1 MKNEDCM
8 KRSRPEEDEVCRT
21 ATGGL
26 ARAAVGGGRVKK
38 KLTNSVVV
46 EHRLSSAAI
55 IRRQSVIVER
65 LNNVDAMSATGTENL
80 EGAESTH
87 NTKISDS
94 GYSNSCSNSQSQRSG
109 SSKSRHSGSN
119 SSGSSGYGGKGNI
132 QAGTEAPLQHPPAKR
147 TKDKDRK
154 KKKLKTSVESIPG
167 EDSSFTAGSG
177 ATAGGTFITTGSGE
191 QQLQSSGHASA
202 VGQCEAQQSQQS
214 HVDDTGVAGGDEPST
229 KEDVLAVQDSVAG
242 RETPKVHCALPGPS
256 PVISGAAA
264 ATEEK
269 QEAVSE
275 EMESVQEQ
283 PVPGGGGVT
292 PANAPKPDTEN
303 GFCCVISMH
312 DGVVLFTTPSITSS
326 LGFPSDMWLGRSF
339 IDFVHPKDRSTFAS
353 QITSKVVVPLGES
366 KSGAGH
372 KDQKNS
378 LYVMLRKYRGLKSA
392 GFGVTGT
399 SVNYEPY
406 RLVLTFRE
414 APNEASEDITNTGR
428 NILLII
434 SATPVKSVYT
444 VPNEQLHDK
453 ELKFSTRHST
463 NGVLNYV
470 DGNSVESIGYL
481 PQDIL
486 GRSIM
491 ELYHPEDLG
500 SLKNIYETVMVKGQ
514 TAGASFIS
522 QPYRFLA
529 NNGCYIVLKTEWA
542 SFVNPWSR
550 ELEFVIGNHYI
561 QKGPSNPDVFASK
574 FYCKDPLLFS
584 DDLLKKAKM
593 IEEQIL
599 RLLKEPVAKPSD
611 MVKQEVTKRC
621 KALASFM
628 EELMDEV
635 AQPELK
641 LNLLNESDFTFSER
655 DSVMLGE
662 ISPHHDYFDSKSSSE
677 TPPSYNQLNYND
689 NLQRFFESRPVMNVA
704 EPSKI
709 HSSGGTNTETID
721 DQRFS
726 GDGGESGG
734 SAGNFSSESNVQMDS
749 VTNTTSNTGT
759 SSGSY
764 QPPALTEEL
773 LCQHNDDMQKVML
786 KKHREAR
793 TLARGTDKTKKGP
806 PDKTYANIIAHGV
819 KRGSSHSWEGDIH
832 KTFKHQ
838 HNPDNTCDY
847 QPHPS
852 QALATSK
859 PPQMST
865 STILDACAPLVTT
878 TAVTATPHLSAVT
891 NTYPLSRAVELC
903 PPFSVSVTTIQA
915 TQSNATPSIMPS
927 SSIFPT
933 LYYIPAP
940 AQPTPAASSALQLPR
955 LNPITVPYM
964 AGVMYPHPQL
974 YQQSV
979 LYPPMMYHAMPYQ
992 PIPPPC
998 GLASGNRTQQQS
1010 SQHLQQ
1016 QPAQL
1021 ASNHPGPAGMYAQ
1034 PGFLDGSGLYET
1046 TNPRGTTKQPSQ
1058 SIPSSS
1064 IGGGG
1069 GSQSQQPLFQRPPS
1083 QATSVKAEPGSN
1095 MGSIASASMVNRAFS
1110 ESSKKGLADS
1120 PRNSHVE
1127 ADFPHEDMDK
1137 IRSRGNKT
1145 PGPLWEI
1152 SDDMDESS
1160 FSSFYSSFLKTDNSS
1175 ESNCADKKGD
1185 PTEMVWDCGSSNKT
1199 SRAKRR
1205 PNPPWLDNVC
1215 QTKEL
1220 FFQYQITEK
1229 SVQDLLEAD
1238 MIALKSLNQPILVN
1252 EQLGQLYLDLE
1263 LEGLSA
1269 KLSLSDATSGSSS
1282 DDCETQS
1289 KVKIAKRNM
1298 KYSKLVMI
1306 YEENAPFPPPVTT
1319 VAGRHGK

>member
-1 MKNEDCM
+1 
-8 KRSRPEEDEVCRT
+8 
-21 ATGGL
+21 
-26 ARAAVGGGRVKK
+26 
-38 KLTNSVVV
+38 
-46 EHRLSSAAI
+46 
-55 IRRQSVIVER
+55 
-65 LNNVDAMSATGTENL
+65 
-80 EGAESTH
+80 
-87 NTKISDS
+87 
-94 GYSNSCSNSQSQRSG
+94 G

-132 QAGTEAPLQHPPAKR
+132 QAGTD
-147 TKDKDRK
+147 DKDRK
-154 KKKLKTSVESIPG
+154 KKKLKTSVEPTPG
-167 EDSSFTAGSG
+167 GTGVAGEEPFSTG
-177 ATAGGTFITTGSGE
+177 ATAGGNFTTGSGE
-191 QQLQSSGHASA
+191 QVQSSVHAST
-202 VGQCEAQQSQQS
+202 VGQGEAQQNQS
-214 HVDDTGVAGGDEPST
+214 HVDDTDVPGGDEPT
-229 KEDVLAVQDSVAG
+229 AKGKPFG
-242 RETPKVHCALPGPS
+242 RG
-256 PVISGAAA
+256 
-264 ATEEK
+264 
-269 QEAVSE
+269 
-275 EMESVQEQ
+275 ESNGNR
-283 PVPGGGGVT
+283 VPAT
-292 PANAPKPDTEN
+292 PANAKTETEN

-326 LGFPSDMWLGRSF
+326 LGFPNDMWLGRSF

-366 KSGAGH
+366 KNGVGH

-399 SVNYEPY
+399 NVNYEPY

-414 APNEASEDITNTGR
+414 APNDTSEDIKNTGR

-444 VPNEQLHDK
+444 VSNEQLHDK

-491 ELYHPEDLG
+491 ELYHPEDLP
-500 SLKNIYETVMVKGQ
+500 SLKNIYETVMIKGQ
-514 TAGASFIS
+514 TAGASFVS
-522 QPYRFLA
+522 QPYRFLV

-561 QKGPSNPDVFASK
+561 QQGPSNPNVFASK
-574 FYCKDPLLFS
+574 FYCKDPLLFP
-584 DDLLKKAKM
+584 DDLLKEAKM

-662 ISPHHDYFDSKSSSE
+662 ISPHHEYFDSKSSSE

-689 NLQRFFESRPVMNVA
+689 NLQRFFESRPVMNVK
-704 EPSKI
+704 ESSKI

-764 QPPALTEEL
+764 QPPTLTEEL
-773 LCQHNDDMQKVML
+773 LCKHNDDMQKVML

-793 TLARGTDKTKKGP
+793 SLARVTDKNRKGP

-847 QPHPS
+847 QPQSS
-852 QALATSK
+852 QALATPK
-859 PPQMST
+859 PPQT
-865 STILDACAPLVTT
+865 SSAILDACTSIVAT
-878 TAVTATPHLSAVT
+878 TAVTATPLLSSVSNAF
-891 NTYPLSRAVELC
+891 PMSRAVELC

-915 TQSNATPSIMPS
+915 TQSNATTNIMPTS
-927 SSIFPT
+927 NIFPT

-940 AQPTPAASSALQLPR
+940 PQPTPASSALQIPR
-955 LNPITVPYM
+955 LNPITLPYM

-992 PIPPPC
+992 PIPPPSQ
-998 GLASGNRTQQQS
+998 LPSNQS
-1010 SQHLQQ
+1010 
-1016 QPAQL
+1016 
-1021 ASNHPGPAGMYAQ
+1021 GPARIYAQ
-1034 PGFLDGSGLYET
+1034 PGFLDGSGLYDT
-1046 TNPRGTTKQPSQ
+1046 SNSGGNKQQLQ
-1058 SIPSSS
+1058 SIPSS

-1069 GSQSQQPLFQRPPS
+1069 GRGSQSQHLFQRPPS
-1083 QATSVKAEPGSN
+1083 QATSVKTEPGSN
-1095 MGSIASASMVNRAFS
+1095 MGSIASASI
-1110 ESSKKGLADS
+1110 GLADS

-1127 ADFPHEDMDK
+1127 ADFPQEDMEK
-1137 IRSRGNKT
+1137 IRSRGSKT

-1175 ESNCADKKGD
+1175 ES
-1185 PTEMVWDCGSSNKT
+1185 
-1199 SRAKRR
+1199 
-1205 PNPPWLDNVC
+1205 
-1215 QTKEL
+1215 
-1220 FFQYQITEK
+1220 
-1229 SVQDLLEAD
+1229 
-1238 MIALKSLNQPILVN
+1238 
-1252 EQLGQLYLDLE
+1252 
-1263 LEGLSA
+1263 
-1269 KLSLSDATSGSSS
+1269 
-1282 DDCETQS
+1282 
-1289 KVKIAKRNM
+1289 
-1298 KYSKLVMI
+1298 
-1306 YEENAPFPPPVTT
+1306 
-1319 VAGRHGK
+1319 

>member
-1 MKNEDCM
+1 M
-8 KRSRPEEDEVCRT
+8 KRNLQEGDEVCRT
-21 ATGGL
+21 TAGL
-26 ARAAVGGGRVKK
+26 ALLSIDCR
-38 KLTNSVVV
+38 LEQSVSGSVA
-46 EHRLSSAAI
+46 EHQSKRRRCSAKRRSIIEQLDNCSSINNNNDTMSAA
-55 IRRQSVIVER
+55 
-65 LNNVDAMSATGTENL
+65 GTENM

-109 SSKSRHSGSN
+109 STKSRHSGSN
-119 SSGSSGYGGKGNI
+119 SSGSSGYGGKGII
-132 QAGTEAPLQHPPAKR
+132 QTGTDVPPQHPPTKR

-154 KKKLKTSVESIPG
+154 KKKLKTSVESPLTVIGSTG
-167 EDSSFTAGSG
+167 EEVTTADFS
-177 ATAGGTFITTGSGE
+177 TTCPGE
-191 QQLQSSGHASA
+191 QQKNVGHPS
-202 VGQCEAQQSQQS
+202 VFGQCEAQQNQS
-214 HVDDTGVAGGDEPST
+214 HVDDAGESNGDEPTT
-229 KEDVLAVQDSVAG
+229 KENAPAVQESVVEG
-242 RETPKVHCALPGPS
+242 ETTQLHCPLPGPS
-256 PVISGAAA
+256 PVTNVITT
-264 ATEEK
+264 TEENQDSICEVLEGI
-269 QEAVSE
+269 QEAAQV
-275 EMESVQEQ
+275 
-283 PVPGGGGVT
+283 GGAT
-292 PANAPKPDTEN
+292 SANLKPETEN

-339 IDFVHPKDRSTFAS
+339 IDFVHSKDRSTFAS

-392 GFGVTGT
+392 GFGVTKT

-406 RLVLTFRE
+406 RLVLNFRE
-414 APNEASEDITNTGR
+414 APNETSEDIPSTGR

-434 SATPVKSVYT
+434 SATPVRSVYNK
-444 VPNEQLHDK
+444 PNEQLHDK
-453 ELKFSTRHST
+453 DLKFSTRHST

-491 ELYHPEDLG
+491 ELYHPEDFAI
-500 SLKNIYETVMVKGQ
+500 LKNIYETVMLKGQ
-514 TAGASFIS
+514 TAGASFLS
-522 QPYRFLA
+522 QPYRFLV

-561 QKGPSNPDVFASK
+561 QEGPSNPDVFESK
-574 FYCKDPLLFS
+574 FYCKEPLLFT
-584 DDLLKKAKM
+584 DEKLKEAKL
-593 IEEQIL
+593 IEEQII
-599 RLLKEPVAKPSD
+599 RLLKEPVPKASD

-655 DSVMLGE
+655 DSVMFGE
-662 ISPHHDYFDSKSSSE
+662 ISPHHEYFDSKSSSE

-689 NLQRFFESRPVMNVA
+689 NLQRFFESRPVMNVT
-704 EPSKI
+704 ESSRI

-734 SAGNFSSESNVQMDS
+734 SAGNFSSESNAQMDS

-764 QPPALTEEL
+764 QPPMLTEEL
-773 LCQHNDDMQKVML
+773 LCKHNDDMQKVML

-793 TLARGTDKTKKGP
+793 TLARGTEKNKKGAT
-806 PDKTYANIIAHGV
+806 DKTYTNILTQGV
-819 KRGSSHSWEGDIH
+819 KRGSSHSWEEDIH
-832 KTFKHQ
+832 KTFKNQ
-838 HNPDNTCDY
+838 HNPDNTFDFQTQTPQTNATPKTSQV
-847 QPHPS
+847 QPSTETH
-852 QALATSK
+852 TSV
-859 PPQMST
+859 
-865 STILDACAPLVTT
+865 VTT
-878 TAVTATPHLSAVT
+878 TAVAVAPHSNSVA
-891 NTYPLSRAVELC
+891 NAYPLPRAVELC
-903 PPFSVSVTTIQA
+903 PPFSVSVTTIQT
-915 TQSNATPSIMPS
+915 TQNNATTSIMPS

-940 AQPTPAASSALQLPR
+940 PQPPPTSSALQLPR
-955 LNPITVPYM
+955 LNSITLPYM

-998 GLASGNRTQQQS
+998 GLATGNRSQQPS
-1010 SQHLQQ
+1010 QQ
-1016 QPAQL
+1016 QPLPPTSL
-1021 ASNHPGPAGMYAQ
+1021 ASNQHAQ
-1034 PGFLDGSGLYET
+1034 PRFYDGSGLYET
-1046 TNPRGTTKQPSQ
+1046 PNFASSKQPL
-1058 SIPSSS
+1058 PSNPS
-1064 IGGGG
+1064 
-1069 GSQSQQPLFQRPPS
+1069 PTLFQRPPS

-1095 MGSIASASMVNRAFS
+1095 MGSIASASIANRAFS
-1110 ESSKKGLADS
+1110 ESSKKGMIDS
-1120 PRNSHVE
+1120 RRNSHLE
-1127 ADFPHEDMDK
+1127 GDFAQDDIEK
-1137 IRSRGNKT
+1137 SRSRGSKT

-1175 ESNCADKKGD
+1175 ESNCAEKKES
-1185 PTEMVWDCGSSNKT
+1185 TEMLWDNSSNRT

-1220 FFQYQITEK
+1220 FFQYQLTER
-1229 SVQDLLEAD
+1229 STQEILDAD
-1238 MIALKSLNQPILVN
+1238 MTALKTLNQPILVN
-1252 EQLGQLYLDLE
+1252 EQLEQLYLDLE

-1282 DDCETQS
+1282 DDCEAQS
-1289 KVKIAKRNM
+1289 RVKKAKRNM

-1306 YEENAPFPPPVTT
+1306 YEENAPFPPPVT
-1319 VAGRHGK
+1319 VGNSSK

>member
-1 MKNEDCM
+1 M
-8 KRSRPEEDEVCRT
+8 KRTRREKDEDCRT
-21 ATGGL
+21 AAGL
-26 ARAAVGGGRVKK
+26 ERSSIGYRVKK
-38 KLTNSVVV
+38 KATNSE
-46 EHRLSSAAI
+46 EHLPGRSGCSSAIKRI
-55 IRRQSVIVER
+55 IIQR
-65 LNNVDAMSATGTENL
+65 LNNIVTMSATGTENL

-132 QAGTEAPLQHPPAKR
+132 QAGTDVPLQHPPAKR

-154 KKKLKTSVESIPG
+154 KKKLKTSVEPTPG
-167 EDSSFTAGSG
+167 GTGVAGEEPFSTG
-177 ATAGGTFITTGSGE
+177 ATAGGNFTTGSGE
-191 QQLQSSGHASA
+191 QVQSSVHAST
-202 VGQCEAQQSQQS
+202 VGQGEAQQNQS
-214 HVDDTGVAGGDEPST
+214 HVDDTDVPGGDEPT
-229 KEDVLAVQDSVAG
+229 AKEDVSAVQDSAVG
-242 RETPKVHCALPGPS
+242 GETTKLHCALPGPS
-256 PVISGAAA
+256 PVACGVTAP
-264 ATEEK
+264 EEN
-269 QEAVSE
+269 QEAVCE
-275 EMESVQEQ
+275 EVQGIQESVQ
-283 PVPGGGGVT
+283 GGGAT
-292 PANAPKPDTEN
+292 PANAKTETEN

-326 LGFPSDMWLGRSF
+326 LGFPNDMWLGRSF

-366 KSGAGH
+366 KNGVGH

-399 SVNYEPY
+399 NVNYEPY

-414 APNEASEDITNTGR
+414 APNDTSEDIKNTGR

-444 VPNEQLHDK
+444 VSNEQLHDK

-491 ELYHPEDLG
+491 ELYHPEDLP
-500 SLKNIYETVMVKGQ
+500 SLKNIYETVMIKGQ
-514 TAGASFIS
+514 TAGASFVS
-522 QPYRFLA
+522 QPYRFLV

-561 QKGPSNPDVFASK
+561 QQGPSNPNVFASK
-574 FYCKDPLLFS
+574 FYCKDPLLFP
-584 DDLLKKAKM
+584 DDLLKEAKM

-662 ISPHHDYFDSKSSSE
+662 ISPHHEYFDSKSSSE

-689 NLQRFFESRPVMNVA
+689 NLQRFFESRPVMNVK
-704 EPSKI
+704 ESSKI

-764 QPPALTEEL
+764 QPPTLTEEL
-773 LCQHNDDMQKVML
+773 LCKHNDDMQKVML

-793 TLARGTDKTKKGP
+793 SLARVTDKNRKGP

-847 QPHPS
+847 QPQSS
-852 QALATSK
+852 QALATPK
-859 PPQMST
+859 PPQT
-865 STILDACAPLVTT
+865 SSAILDACTSIVAT
-878 TAVTATPHLSAVT
+878 TAVTATPLLSSVSNAF
-891 NTYPLSRAVELC
+891 PMSRAVELC

-915 TQSNATPSIMPS
+915 TQSNATTNIMPTS
-927 SSIFPT
+927 NIFPT

-940 AQPTPAASSALQLPR
+940 PQPTPASSALQIPR
-955 LNPITVPYM
+955 LNPITLPYM

-998 GLASGNRTQQQS
+998 GLASGNRSQQQQS
-1010 SQHLQQ
+1010 QQ
-1016 QPAQL
+1016 QQQSAQL
-1021 ASNHPGPAGMYAQ
+1021 PSNQSGPARIYAQ
-1034 PGFLDGSGLYET
+1034 PGFLDGSGLYDT
-1046 TNPRGTTKQPSQ
+1046 SNSGGNKQQLQ
-1058 SIPSSS
+1058 SIPSS

-1069 GSQSQQPLFQRPPS
+1069 GRGSQSQHLFQRPPS
-1083 QATSVKAEPGSN
+1083 QATSVKTEPGSN
-1095 MGSIASASMVNRAFS
+1095 MAFS

-1127 ADFPHEDMDK
+1127 ADFPQEDMEK
-1137 IRSRGNKT
+1137 IRSRGSKT

-1175 ESNCADKKGD
+1175 ESNCAEKKES
-1185 PTEMVWDCGSSNKT
+1185 TEMVWDTSSNKT

-1220 FFQYQITEK
+1220 FYQYQITEK
-1229 SVQDLLEAD
+1229 SVQDLLDAD
-1238 MIALKSLNQPILVN
+1238 MLALKSLNQPILVN

-1269 KLSLSDATSGSSS
+1269 KLSLSDTTSGSSS

-1289 KVKIAKRNM
+1289 KVKKAKRNM

-1306 YEENAPFPPPVTT
+1306 YEENAPFPPPAAV
-1319 VAGRHGK
+1319 GRHGK

>member
-1 MKNEDCM
+1 M
-8 KRSRPEEDEVCRT
+8 KRNWCEIDEVCRT
-21 ATGGL
+21 AGEL
-26 ARAAVGGGRVKK
+26 ERASVGCRVKK
-38 KLTNSVVV
+38 KINNS
-46 EHRLSSAAI
+46 EKHLLPSRGGCSSAIKRI
-55 IRRQSVIVER
+55 IIER
-65 LNNVDAMSATGTENL
+65 LNNIVAMSATGTENM

-119 SSGSSGYGGKGNI
+119 SSGSSGYGGKANI
-132 QAGTEAPLQHPPAKR
+132 QAGTDAPLQHPPAKR

-154 KKKLKTSVESIPG
+154 KKKLKTSVEPPSGGAG
-167 EDSSFTAGSG
+167 EDSFTTVSG
-177 ATAGGTFITTGSGE
+177 ATFTTASGE
-191 QQLQSSGHASA
+191 QVQSGGHASA
-202 VGQCEAQQSQQS
+202 VGQGEAQENQS
-214 HVDDTGVAGGDEPST
+214 HVDDTDVPDGGDEPMA
-229 KEDVLAVQDSVAG
+229 KDDAPHVQDSTAG
-242 RETPKVHCALPGPS
+242 AETTKIHCALPGPS
-256 PVISGAAA
+256 PVACGAA
-264 ATEEK
+264 ATEEN
-269 QEAVSE
+269 QEPVCEEAVGI
-275 EMESVQEQ
+275 QEPAQ
-283 PVPGGGGVT
+283 AGGTT
-292 PANAPKPDTEN
+292 PANAKPDTEN

-366 KSGAGH
+366 KSGVGH

-399 SVNYEPY
+399 NVNYEPY

-414 APNEASEDITNTGR
+414 APNETSEDIKNTGR

-434 SATPVKSVYT
+434 SAIPVKSVYT
-444 VPNEQLHDK
+444 VPNEQVHDK

-463 NGVLNYV
+463 NGMLNYV

-491 ELYHPEDLG
+491 ELYHPEDLP
-500 SLKNIYETVMVKGQ
+500 SMKNIYETVMIKGQ
-514 TAGASFIS
+514 TAGTSFVS
-522 QPYRFLA
+522 KPYRFLV

-561 QKGPSNPDVFASK
+561 QEGPSNPDVFASK
-574 FYCKDPLLFS
+574 FYCKDPLLFP
-584 DDLLKKAKM
+584 DDVLKKAKM

-662 ISPHHDYFDSKSSSE
+662 ISPHHEYFDSKSSSE

-689 NLQRFFESRPVMNVA
+689 NLQRFFESRPVMNVK
-704 EPSKI
+704 ESPKI

-764 QPPALTEEL
+764 QPPTLTEEL
-773 LCQHNDDMQKVML
+773 LCKHNDDMQKVML

-793 TLARGTDKTKKGP
+793 TLARGTDKNKKGP
-806 PDKTYANIIAHGV
+806 PDKTYANIVAHGV

-847 QPHPS
+847 QPQSS
-852 QALATSK
+852 QVLATPK
-859 PPQMST
+859 PPQLTS
-865 STILDACAPLVTT
+865 STIMDTCTSIITT
-878 TAVTATPHLSAVT
+878 TAVTATPLLSSISNA
-891 NTYPLSRAVELC
+891 YPMSRAVELC

-915 TQSNATPSIMPS
+915 TQSNATTNIMPS
-927 SSIFPT
+927 SNIFPT
-933 LYYIPAP
+933 LYYIPASP
-940 AQPTPAASSALQLPR
+940 QPVPTTSALQLPR
-955 LNPITVPYM
+955 LNQITLPYM

-998 GLASGNRTQQQS
+998 ALASGNRTQQQS
-1010 SQHLQQ
+1010 QHA
-1016 QPAQL
+1016 QPSAQL
-1021 ASNHPGPAGMYAQ
+1021 TSNQPGPAAQ
-1034 PGFLDGSGLYET
+1034 PGILEGSGLYDT
-1046 TNPRGTTKQPSQ
+1046 INTGGNKQLLQ
-1058 SIPSSS
+1058 SFSSS
-1064 IGGGG
+1064 IRGGG
-1069 GSQSQQPLFQRPPS
+1069 GSQSQHLFQRPPS

-1110 ESSKKGLADS
+1110 ESSKKELADS

-1127 ADFPHEDMDK
+1127 GDFFQEDMDK
-1137 IRSRGNKT
+1137 IRSRGSKT

-1175 ESNCADKKGD
+1175 ESNCAEKKEA
-1185 PTEMVWDCGSSNKT
+1185 TEMVWDSSSNRT

-1220 FFQYQITEK
+1220 FYQYQITEK
-1229 SVQDLLEAD
+1229 SVQDLLDAD
-1238 MIALKSLNQPILVN
+1238 MLALKNLNQPLLVN

-1269 KLSLSDATSGSSS
+1269 KLSLSDTTSGSSS
-1282 DDCETQS
+1282 DDCETQI
-1289 KVKIAKRNM
+1289 KVKKAKRNM

-1306 YEENAPFPPPVTT
+1306 YEENAPFPPPAS
-1319 VAGRHGK
+1319 AGRLCK

>member
-1 MKNEDCM
+1 
-8 KRSRPEEDEVCRT
+8 
-21 ATGGL
+21 
-26 ARAAVGGGRVKK
+26 
-38 KLTNSVVV
+38 
-46 EHRLSSAAI
+46 
-55 IRRQSVIVER
+55 
-65 LNNVDAMSATGTENL
+65 
-80 EGAESTH
+80 
-87 NTKISDS
+87 
-94 GYSNSCSNSQSQRSG
+94 G

-132 QAGTEAPLQHPPAKR
+132 QAGTD
-147 TKDKDRK
+147 DKDRK
-154 KKKLKTSVESIPG
+154 KKKLKTSVEPTPG
-167 EDSSFTAGSG
+167 GTGVAGEEPFSTG
-177 ATAGGTFITTGSGE
+177 ATAGGNFTTGSGE
-191 QQLQSSGHASA
+191 QVQSSVHAST
-202 VGQCEAQQSQQS
+202 VGQGEAQQNQS
-214 HVDDTGVAGGDEPST
+214 HVDDTDVPGGDEPT
-229 KEDVLAVQDSVAG
+229 AKGKPFG
-242 RETPKVHCALPGPS
+242 RG
-256 PVISGAAA
+256 
-264 ATEEK
+264 
-269 QEAVSE
+269 
-275 EMESVQEQ
+275 ESNGNR
-283 PVPGGGGVT
+283 VPAT
-292 PANAPKPDTEN
+292 PANAKTETEN

-326 LGFPSDMWLGRSF
+326 LGFPNDMWLGRSF

-366 KSGAGH
+366 KNGVGH

-399 SVNYEPY
+399 NVNYEPY

-414 APNEASEDITNTGR
+414 APNDTSEDIKNTGR

-444 VPNEQLHDK
+444 VSNEQLHDK

-491 ELYHPEDLG
+491 ELYHPEDLP
-500 SLKNIYETVMVKGQ
+500 SLKNIYETVMIKGQ
-514 TAGASFIS
+514 TAGASFVS
-522 QPYRFLA
+522 QPYRFLV

-561 QKGPSNPDVFASK
+561 QQGPSNPNVFASK
-574 FYCKDPLLFS
+574 FYCKDPLLFP
-584 DDLLKKAKM
+584 DDLLKEAKM

-662 ISPHHDYFDSKSSSE
+662 ISPHHEYFDSKSSSE

-689 NLQRFFESRPVMNVA
+689 NLQRFFESRPVMNVK
-704 EPSKI
+704 ESSKI

-764 QPPALTEEL
+764 QPPTLTEEL
-773 LCQHNDDMQKVML
+773 LCKHNDDMQKVML

-793 TLARGTDKTKKGP
+793 SLARVTDKNRKGP

-847 QPHPS
+847 QPQSS
-852 QALATSK
+852 QALATPK
-859 PPQMST
+859 PPQT
-865 STILDACAPLVTT
+865 SSAILDACTSIVAT
-878 TAVTATPHLSAVT
+878 TAVTATPLLSSVSNAF
-891 NTYPLSRAVELC
+891 PMSRAVELC

-915 TQSNATPSIMPS
+915 TQSNATTNIMPTS
-927 SSIFPT
+927 NIFPT

-940 AQPTPAASSALQLPR
+940 PQPTPASSALQIPR
-955 LNPITVPYM
+955 LNPITLPYM

-992 PIPPPC
+992 PIPPPSQ
-998 GLASGNRTQQQS
+998 LPSNQS
-1010 SQHLQQ
+1010 
-1016 QPAQL
+1016 
-1021 ASNHPGPAGMYAQ
+1021 GPARIYAQ
-1034 PGFLDGSGLYET
+1034 PGFLDGSGLYDT
-1046 TNPRGTTKQPSQ
+1046 SNSGGNKQQLQ
-1058 SIPSSS
+1058 SIPSS

-1069 GSQSQQPLFQRPPS
+1069 GGRGSQSQHLFQRPPS
-1083 QATSVKAEPGSN
+1083 QATSVKTEPGSN
-1095 MGSIASASMVNRAFS
+1095 MGSIASASI
-1110 ESSKKGLADS
+1110 GLADS

-1127 ADFPHEDMDK
+1127 ADFPQEDMEK
-1137 IRSRGNKT
+1137 IRSRGSKT

-1175 ESNCADKKGD
+1175 ES
-1185 PTEMVWDCGSSNKT
+1185 
-1199 SRAKRR
+1199 
-1205 PNPPWLDNVC
+1205 
-1215 QTKEL
+1215 
-1220 FFQYQITEK
+1220 
-1229 SVQDLLEAD
+1229 
-1238 MIALKSLNQPILVN
+1238 
-1252 EQLGQLYLDLE
+1252 
-1263 LEGLSA
+1263 
-1269 KLSLSDATSGSSS
+1269 
-1282 DDCETQS
+1282 
-1289 KVKIAKRNM
+1289 
-1298 KYSKLVMI
+1298 
-1306 YEENAPFPPPVTT
+1306 
-1319 VAGRHGK
+1319 